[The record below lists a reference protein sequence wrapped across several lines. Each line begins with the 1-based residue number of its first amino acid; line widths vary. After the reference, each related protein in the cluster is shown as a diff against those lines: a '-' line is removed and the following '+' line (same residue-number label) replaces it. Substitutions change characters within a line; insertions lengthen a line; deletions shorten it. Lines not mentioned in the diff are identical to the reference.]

1 MKKIA
6 CLLFALLLL
15 FAAYA
20 CKPAAS
26 VEQATPAPTPSTSP
40 ASPSSAA
47 VAAPAYTPV
56 PAPTA
61 VTFPAKGFCN
71 GEGVNLR
78 AEPATSADVLDILG
92 ENVAF
97 DVMSLKDG
105 WYMVHYEGLTAYIKE
120 DLVTL
125 GEPPR
130 PHNMR
135 WATVSV
141 PEAQLY
147 KSLSETDLSEVKLK
161 EGDLVKVLRSLNG
174 YLHVVYN
181 GTLQRYMK
189 EGAVT
194 FVTAEEAVALM
205 TPAPGGEDTFPTPKD
220 TPKPTAT
227 P

>member
-1 MKKIA
+1 MKKTA
-6 CLLFALLLL
+6 CLILALLLL
-15 FAAYA
+15 LAASA

-26 VEQATPAPTPSTSP
+26 VEEATPSPTVAASG
-40 ASPSSAA
+40 SPSSAP

-56 PAPTA
+56 PAPTP
-61 VTFPAKGFCN
+61 VTFPAKGYCN

-78 AEPATSADVLDILG
+78 AEPATSANVLDILG

-97 DVMSLKDG
+97 DVMSLQEG

-135 WATVSV
+135 WAKVSV

-161 EGDLVKVLRSLNG
+161 EGDLVKVLRAMNG
-174 YLHVVYN
+174 YLHIVYN

-189 EGAVT
+189 ENTVT
-194 FVTAEEAVALM
+194 FITAEEAAALM
-205 TPAPGGEDTFPTPKD
+205 TPAPGGEGTFPTPAD
-220 TPKPTAT
+220 TPKPSAT

>member
-1 MKKIA
+1 MKKTA
-6 CLLFALLLL
+6 CLILVVLFL
-15 FAAYA
+15 FAAFG

-26 VEQATPAPTPSTSP
+26 TETPAPSPVQTP

-56 PAPTA
+56 PAPTP
-61 VTFPAKGFCN
+61 VTFPAKGYCN

-78 AEPATSADVLDILG
+78 AKPSTKADILDILG

-97 DVMSLKDG
+97 DVMSLQDG

-135 WATVSV
+135 WAQVSV

-147 KSLSETDLSEVKLK
+147 KSLSESDISEVKLK
-161 EGDLVKVLRSLNG
+161 EGDLIKVLRALDG
-174 YLHVVYN
+174 YLHIVYN
-181 GTLQRYMK
+181 GTLQRYIK
-189 EGAVT
+189 ETDAT
-194 FVTAEEAVALM
+194 YITAEEAAALI
-205 TPAPGGEDTFPTPKD
+205 ASSSEKGTFPTPED

>member
-6 CLLFALLLL
+6 CLILVLLLL
-15 FAAYA
+15 FTAFA
-20 CKPAAS
+20 CKPASSAD
-26 VEQATPAPTPSTSP
+26 EATPKPTPSASP

-56 PAPTA
+56 PASTP
-61 VTFPAKGFCN
+61 VTFPAKGYCN

-92 ENVAF
+92 ENVEF

-105 WYMVHYEGLTAYIKE
+105 WYMVHYEGVTAYIKE

-135 WATVSV
+135 WAKVSV

-161 EGDLVKVLRSLNG
+161 EGDLVKVLRALNG

-189 EGAVT
+189 ETDIT
-194 FVTAEEAVALM
+194 FITAEEAAALM
-205 TPAPGGEDTFPTPKD
+205 TPAPGGEGTFPTPED

>member
-1 MKKIA
+1 MKKTA
-6 CLLFALLLL
+6 CLILVLLLL
-15 FAAYA
+15 FAAFG

-26 VEQATPAPTPSTSP
+26 VEGPTPSPVQTP

-56 PAPTA
+56 PAPTP
-61 VTFPAKGFCN
+61 VTFPAKGYCN

-78 AEPATSADVLDILG
+78 TEPSTTADVLDILG
-92 ENVAF
+92 QNVAF
-97 DVMSLKDG
+97 DVMSLQDG

-135 WATVSV
+135 WAKVSV

-161 EGDLVKVLRSLNG
+161 EGELIKVLRSMDG

-189 EGAVT
+189 ETDAT
-194 FVTAEEAVALM
+194 FITAEEAAALM
-205 TPAPGGEDTFPTPKD
+205 TPVPEEGTFPTPQD